1 MELIHAFQDFLERY
15 RIMPGSSVLV
25 AVSGGVD
32 SVVLSELCIR
42 SGLDCTLVHCHF
54 GLRGTESD
62 RDEAFVRAMGK
73 KYERPVL
80 VQRFDTIAY
89 AEDHGISIQ
98 EAARALRYQ
107 WFEQLENQG
116 PYMGILLAHHAD
128 DTIETVLMHFFRGT
142 GLKGLT
148 GIPEFNHSGAHLYRP
163 LLNQRKSEIIAYAR
177 ENQLDWVE
185 DSSNQVSKYTRNY
198 FRNELIP
205 AVRAVFPQVEE
216 NILNNARRFRGVE
229 SLYEIMLQGF
239 REKFIERRGVETRIP
254 VRKLLPYQHTSLV
267 FELIREFGFGEKQ
280 VEEVR
285 KLLQSTSGKYIA
297 NQQWQII
304 RHRNWLVIAPISAE
318 AETLTIDPDTETVQ
332 FRGGL
337 LTFREKQGSQVNT
350 KAPAFMAQLDQD
362 ELEFPLLLRKWK
374 TGDYF
379 YPLGL
384 RKKKKIARFLID
396 QKLSRNQKEN
406 IWVLESG
413 KKIAWVLGIRMD
425 DRFRVKPSTRSFIE
439 ITWKDQAV

>member
-107 WFEQLENQG
+107 WFEQLEKQG

-163 LLNQRKSEIIAYAR
+163 LLNQRKSDIIAYAR

-239 REKFIERRGVETRIP
+239 REKFIERRGEETRIP

-406 IWVLESG
+406 IWVLDSG

>member
-1 MELIHAFQDFLERY
+1 MELIKTFQIFLERH
-15 RIMPGSSVLV
+15 RITAGMPVLV

-32 SVVLSELCIR
+32 SVVLCDLCIR

-62 RDEAFVRAMGK
+62 RDEAFVRSMGK

-80 VQRFDTIAY
+80 VQRFDTTAY
-89 AEDHGISIQ
+89 AEQHGISIQ

-107 WFEQLENQG
+107 WFEQLEKNG
-116 PYMGILLAHHAD
+116 PYSGILLAHHAD

-163 LLNQRKSEIIAYAR
+163 LLDQRKSAIIAYAR
-177 ENQLDWVE
+177 ENELDWVE

-205 AVRAVFPQVEE
+205 AVRAVFPHVEE
-216 NILNNARRFRGVE
+216 NILNNAQRFRGVE
-229 SLYEIMLQGF
+229 ALYEIMLQGF
-239 REKFIERRGVETRIP
+239 REKFIERKGNETRIP

-285 KLLQSTSGKYIA
+285 KLLQSTSGKYIT
-297 NQQWQII
+297 NQHWQII
-304 RHRNWLVIAPISAE
+304 RHRNWLVIAPVSVD
-318 AETLTIDPDTETVQ
+318 AETLTIEPDTESIQ
-332 FRGGL
+332 FSGGI
-337 LTFREKQGSQVNT
+337 LTIRERQGSQLNT
-350 KAPAFMAQLDQD
+350 KAPASMVQLDQG

-396 QKLSRNQKEN
+396 QKLSRNKKEN

-413 KKIAWVLGIRMD
+413 KKIAWVLGMRMD

>member
-107 WFEQLENQG
+107 WFEQLEKQG

-439 ITWKDQAV
+439 ITLKDQAV

>member
-1 MELIHAFQDFLERY
+1 
-15 RIMPGSSVLV
+15 
-25 AVSGGVD
+25 
-32 SVVLSELCIR
+32 
-42 SGLDCTLVHCHF
+42 
-54 GLRGTESD
+54 
-62 RDEAFVRAMGK
+62 
-73 KYERPVL
+73 
-80 VQRFDTIAY
+80 
-89 AEDHGISIQ
+89 
-98 EAARALRYQ
+98 
-107 WFEQLENQG
+107 
-116 PYMGILLAHHAD
+116 
-128 DTIETVLMHFFRGT
+128 
-142 GLKGLT
+142 
-148 GIPEFNHSGAHLYRP
+148 
-163 LLNQRKSEIIAYAR
+163 
-177 ENQLDWVE
+177 
-185 DSSNQVSKYTRNY
+185 
-198 FRNELIP
+198 
-205 AVRAVFPQVEE
+205 
-216 NILNNARRFRGVE
+216 
-229 SLYEIMLQGF
+229 MLQGF

>member
-107 WFEQLENQG
+107 WFEQLEKQG

>member
-107 WFEQLENQG
+107 WFEQLEKQG

-304 RHRNWLVIAPISAE
+304 RDRNWLVIAPIYA
-318 AETLTIDPDTETVQ
+318 DG
-332 FRGGL
+332 R
-337 LTFREKQGSQVNT
+337 
-350 KAPAFMAQLDQD
+350 PA
-362 ELEFPLLLRKWK
+362 W
-374 TGDYF
+374 
-379 YPLGL
+379 
-384 RKKKKIARFLID
+384 
-396 QKLSRNQKEN
+396 
-406 IWVLESG
+406 
-413 KKIAWVLGIRMD
+413 
-425 DRFRVKPSTRSFIE
+425 
-439 ITWKDQAV
+439 